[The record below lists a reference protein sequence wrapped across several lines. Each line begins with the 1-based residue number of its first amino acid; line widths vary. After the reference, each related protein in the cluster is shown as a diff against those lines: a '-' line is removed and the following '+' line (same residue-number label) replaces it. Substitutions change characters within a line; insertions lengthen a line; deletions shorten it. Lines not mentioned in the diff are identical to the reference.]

1 MTKVREIE
9 LDIDG
14 DGESDVKIEEVNGH
28 KIWLNLT
35 SLRNL
40 AIVIATAL
48 AGLVCYNEGLL

>member
-1 MTKVREIE
+1 VREIE